1 MTTLLRRFLLA
12 AVTLVSAL
20 PLSTVASAQSRGSLG
35 VGFNTLLSTEQG
47 LGLGFRVRG
56 AWPMNEDLSLA
67 AGMAVTGFVLGGL
80 DDADYLLDP
89 QISLIVTIGSPQP
102 DRATYVLGGFGAY
115 LPFGDG
121 HHKPGEGHQ
130 DARGPTIHAG
140 MGWVRGLYST
150 RLFYEIDPALVIG
163 EAGIDLV
170 FPFRLGVIF

>member
-1 MTTLLRRFLLA
+1 MTTLLRRFLFAAVFLVSVISLA
-12 AVTLVSAL
+12 ADSF
-20 PLSTVASAQSRGSLG
+20 AQTRASLG
-35 VGFNTLLSTEQG
+35 VGFNTVLSTEQG
-47 LGLGFRVRG
+47 LGIGFRARG
-56 AWPMNEDLSLA
+56 AWPMNDDLSLA
-67 AGMAVTGFVLGGL
+67 AGMAITGFVLGGL

-115 LPFGDG
+115 IPFGDG
-121 HHKPGEGHQ
+121 HHDTGEGHQ
-130 DARGPTIHAG
+130 DSRGPTIHAG

-163 EAGIDLV
+163 ESGIDLV